1 MDFKLKPMKK
11 LIASLV
17 LVLSVSFL
25 MAQNIA
31 NVESQTS
38 WENVKV
44 VYEAGEVAD
53 MQQGETL
60 SSAINASLNFG
71 TRAKFRKNCMED
83 LKKEAAEK
91 GYSVILINE
100 EASTEKRFNKRG
112 FEITLVGKGY
122 RS

>member
-1 MDFKLKPMKK
+1 MKR
-11 LIASLV
+11 LIASFAL
-17 LVLSVSFL
+17 LMSFSFM
-25 MAQNIA
+25 MAQNTA
-31 NVESQTS
+31 NSEPQTS

-44 VYEAGEVAD
+44 VYEANQVAD

-60 SSAINASLNFG
+60 SSSINTSLNFG
-71 TRAKFRKNCMED
+71 TRTKFRKTCMED

-100 EASTEKRFNKRG
+100 EASSEKRFNKRG

-122 RS
+122 RG

>member
-1 MDFKLKPMKK
+1 MKK
-11 LIASLV
+11 LMISLA
-17 LVLSVSFL
+17 LVLSFSL
-25 MAQNIA
+25 LIAQNTA
-31 NVESQTS
+31 TVEPQTS

-44 VYEAGEVAD
+44 VYEASEVSN

-60 SSAINASLNFG
+60 SSTINTSLNFG

-100 EASTEKRFNKRG
+100 EASSEKRFNKRG
-112 FEITLVGKGY
+112 YEITLVGKGY
-122 RS
+122 RG

>member
-1 MDFKLKPMKK
+1 MKR
-11 LIASLV
+11 LIASFALV
-17 LVLSVSFL
+17 MSFSFL
-25 MAQNIA
+25 MAQNTASIEPQ
-31 NVESQTS
+31 NS

-44 VYEAGEVAD
+44 VYEASQVAD

-60 SSAINASLNFG
+60 SSSINTSLNFG
-71 TRAKFRKNCMED
+71 TRTKFRKNCMED

-100 EASTEKRFNKRG
+100 EASSEKRFNKRG

-122 RS
+122 RG

>member
-1 MDFKLKPMKK
+1 MKR
-11 LIASLV
+11 LIASFV
-17 LVLSVSFL
+17 LLMSFSFL
-25 MAQNIA
+25 MAQNTA
-31 NVESQTS
+31 KVEPQTS

-44 VYEAGEVAD
+44 VYESSEVAN

-60 SSAINASLNFG
+60 SSTLNTSLNFG

-100 EASTEKRFNKRG
+100 QASSEKRFNKRG
-112 FEITLVGKGY
+112 FEITLVGQGY
-122 RS
+122 RG